1 MVEFKHTDYTTAKG
15 VLVFPDHYVSVA
27 HTFKKDDA
35 AAVPQDGRKIVK
47 AGTLYPSND
56 DKAIGIVWADYDVTD
71 GDRTGALIIH
81 GFVKTKALPFIPSPA
96 AKGAL
101 KMIQFLPL
109 EAVTPTMTAQGINI
123 AAGEAAGTLHQVR
136 VDIVGVHFRDAA
148 TNLDNWAIDG
158 KAANTVKVE
167 SIELGPDGTYALFNL
182 KNSAAAAA
190 GSVTVAPKA
199 DATSTGDVATAVT
212 IVTVA

>member
-27 HTFKKDDA
+27 HTFKKDDS
-35 AAVPQDGRKIVK
+35 AAVTQDGRKIVK

-56 DKAIGIVWADYDVTD
+56 ASAIGIVWADYDVTD

-81 GFVKTKALPFIPSPA
+81 GFVKTKALPVIPSST

-109 EAVTPTMTAQGINI
+109 EAVTPTMTAQGIRLPP
-123 AAGEAAGTLHQVR
+123 ARPWVLSTR
-136 VDIVGVHFRDAA
+136 F
-148 TNLDNWAIDG
+148 
-158 KAANTVKVE
+158 E
-167 SIELGPDGTYALFNL
+167 SISKVST
-182 KNSAAAAA
+182 
-190 GSVTVAPKA
+190 SVTLPRLS
-199 DATSTGDVATAVT
+199 ATGLLPVNPPLRSRLRASSLVLTVPTLCST
-212 IVTVA
+212 